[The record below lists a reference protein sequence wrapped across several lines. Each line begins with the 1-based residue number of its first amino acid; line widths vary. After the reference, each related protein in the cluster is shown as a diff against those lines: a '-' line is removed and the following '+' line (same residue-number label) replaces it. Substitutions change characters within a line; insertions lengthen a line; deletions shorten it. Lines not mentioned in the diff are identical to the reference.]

1 MLKPYLPLLELTSGG
16 SCSQQRLATLSPKL
30 KFVQEALRTHIDKR
44 SSTNG
49 FAFGALKVWRR
60 GVETLV
66 TVTRLYML
74 IVLLK
79 AGAADVVVGIAIVIG
94 APIRIGKKI

>member
-1 MLKPYLPLLELTSGG
+1 MLSNLVAQAELG
-16 SCSQQRLATLSPKL
+16 SIQ
-30 KFVQEALRTHIDKR
+30 THIDKR

-60 GVETLV
+60 GVETLL
-66 TVTRLYML
+66 TVTRLYIS

-79 AGAADVVVGIAIVIG
+79 AGATGVVVDIAIVSG
-94 APIRIGKKI
+94 APIRIGDKKDDARSSHWRP

>member
-1 MLKPYLPLLELTSGG
+1 MQRYLPLLELTSQG
-16 SCSQQRLATLSPKL
+16 SCSQQRLATLSPKVN
-30 KFVQEALRTHIDKR
+30 FVQEALRTHIDKR

-60 GVETLV
+60 GVETLL
-66 TVTRLYML
+66 TVTRLYIL

-79 AGAADVVVGIAIVIG
+79 AGAADVVVDIAIVSG
-94 APIRIGKKI
+94 VPIRIGNKI

>member
-1 MLKPYLPLLELTSGG
+1 MLKRYLPLLELTSQG

-30 KFVQEALRTHIDKR
+30 NFVQGALQTHIDKR

-60 GVETLV
+60 GVETLL
-66 TVTRLYML
+66 TVTRLYIL

-79 AGAADVVVGIAIVIG
+79 AGAADVVVDIAIVSG
-94 APIRIGKKI
+94 VPIRIGKKI

>member
-1 MLKPYLPLLELTSGG
+1 MN
-16 SCSQQRLATLSPKL
+16 
-30 KFVQEALRTHIDKR
+30 FVQEALRTRIDKR

-60 GVETLV
+60 GVETLL
-66 TVTRLYML
+66 TVTRLYIL

-94 APIRIGKKI
+94 APIRISKKI